1 MTELRLDGAAAP
13 AAASHAAT
21 AASARHQGG
30 HAYNTGITMAEGGL
44 TGTDE
49 TEAPPG
55 VRVVARRDVEPDG
68 APPAW
73 RATGFAPSMTFD
85 LAAEARPG
93 WYALAIAIEAG
104 HDLQVRVL
112 PGFGGRFER
121 ARSTVLKRGAGGSFV
136 GTFRAPEPFRQIEVE
151 PGRLPGPFRLERL
164 VLRRMG
170 PFAVANMAL
179 AGAVRAARRGPGPLA
194 GYLKAALATILN
206 PRRFETA
213 QPPGGGGAGNDDPER
228 RYAAWLAARPA
239 PDPEERSRPPAPIV
253 VIVPIL
259 DAVPIDAVAATLAS
273 LAAQARRFDE
283 LVLAGPAG
291 RLAATEAALASV
303 RASGC
308 AARIATVPVAA
319 GTTAAAAVAAAVE
332 ASAAAAITVL
342 PPGWIA
348 DPGLVGAFAAE
359 VEKDGTFAI
368 AYADEDETGPDG
380 RRRHPRLKPSWS
392 PALLESHAYMGVPVL
407 VARSCWPAE
416 AAGLR
421 AGAEPFDLAFRVT
434 EAAPSG
440 AIRRVAQMVA
450 SRRGDGPIDAWSPA
464 TAAERSAA
472 AAACVADHLA
482 RCGEAGRVI
491 PVGGHPGFVRVR
503 RALPSPPPLVSVI
516 VPTRDR
522 ADLIGACLAGL
533 AERTDY
539 PALEI
544 LVVDNG
550 SVDPATLAVLAE
562 AAARPGIRVLRAPGP
577 FDYAGLN
584 NRAATE
590 ARGEILCLLNDDVVP
605 LDAGWLAAMVAEALQ
620 ADVGPVGATLLYP
633 DGTVQHAGILLGM
646 HGTAGHMDR
655 GLAGDAAGPDGRLL
669 ARREVAAVTGAC
681 LVVRKAVW
689 DRLGGLDPAFAV
701 AFNDV
706 DFCLRAQALGLR
718 TVITP
723 DARLTH
729 FESASRG
736 ADRDGARRA
745 RFEAEAARFRARWA
759 ASVLDDPIVSP
770 AFDRAEGAVAVRVAE
785 N

>member
-1 MTELRLDGAAAP
+1 
-13 AAASHAAT
+13 
-21 AASARHQGG
+21 
-30 HAYNTGITMAEGGL
+30 MA
-44 TGTDE
+44 
-49 TEAPPG
+49 
-55 VRVVARRDVEPDG
+55 ARRHVEPDG
-68 APPAW
+68 APAAW
-73 RATGFAPSMTFD
+73 RATGFAPSITFD
-85 LAAEARPG
+85 LTAEARPG
-93 WYALAIAIEAG
+93 WYALEIGIQAG

-121 ARSTVLKRGAGGSFV
+121 TRSTVLKRDAGGIFV

-170 PFAVANMAL
+170 PFAVASMAL

-194 GYLKAALATILN
+194 GYLKAALATVLN

-213 QPPGGGGAGNDDPER
+213 QPPGGGGEGSDDAQR
-228 RYAAWLAARPA
+228 RYAAWLDARTA
-239 PDPEERSRPPAPIV
+239 PDPAEQSRPPAPIV

-259 DAVPIDAVAATLAS
+259 DAVAADAVAATLGS
-273 LAAQARRFDE
+273 LAGQVRRFDE
-283 LVLAGPAG
+283 LVLAGPAD
-291 RLAATEAALASV
+291 RLAAADAALATV

-308 AARIATVPVAA
+308 AARIATVPVAGGA
-319 GTTAAAAVAAAVE
+319 TAAATVTAGVE

-359 VEKDGTFAI
+359 AETAETLAL

-380 RRRHPRLKPSWS
+380 HRRHPRFKPSWS
-392 PALLESHAYMGVPVL
+392 PALLESHAYMGVPL
-407 VARSCWPAE
+407 LIARSCWPAE
-416 AAGLR
+416 AARLR
-421 AGAEPFDLAFRVT
+421 SGAEPYDLAFRVT
-434 EAAPSG
+434 EAAPPG
-440 AIRRVAQMVA
+440 AIRRVAQTVA
-450 SRRGDGPIDAWSPA
+450 SRRDDGPVDGWSPA
-464 TAAERSAA
+464 TAAERAA
-472 AAACVADHLA
+472 AAVACVADHLA
-482 RCGEAGRVI
+482 RRGEAGRVV
-491 PVGGHPGFVRVR
+491 PVSGHPGFVRVR
-503 RALPSPPPLVSVI
+503 RALPSAAPLVSVI

-550 SVDPATLAVLAE
+550 SVDPDALAVLE
-562 AAARPGIRVLRAPGP
+562 AAAGRPGIRLLRAPGP

-584 NRAATE
+584 NRAAAA

-605 LDAGWLAAMVAEALQ
+605 IGPDWLAAMVGEALQ

-655 GLAGDAAGPDGRLL
+655 GLPGDAAGPGGRLL

-689 DRLGGLDPAFAV
+689 DRLGGFDPAFAV

-706 DFCLRAQALGLR
+706 DFCLRARALGLR

-736 ADRDGARRA
+736 ADREGARRA

-770 AFDRAEGAVAVRVAE
+770 SFDRAEGAFAVRAAE